1 MNPDDI
7 TLTNTTQQF
16 EYEKLSREIDCC
28 EDVEDLQNMCKFL
41 IKLEMKTR
49 ANYSVMLHDI
59 MPDMSSPK

>member
-1 MNPDDI
+1 MNPDDS